1 MADFDAAGEDNL
13 VIHDGFTYRDLDVD
27 EKTSCK
33 VSTKEA
39 YIHLLK
45 QHGALV
51 PCAWRYFEGLCAARF
66 QWRHVVSQGMYYV
79 MQ

>member
-13 VIHDGFTYRDLDVD
+13 LIHDGFTYRDLDVD

-51 PCAWRYFEGLCAARF
+51 PCDGTLRAFVLQDFNEDMLFLKVCT
-66 QWRHVVSQGMYYV
+66 M
-79 MQ
+79 

>member
-1 MADFDAAGEDNL
+1 MQDSEVVTLCISRSPCNPILFFTGRCMADFDAACEDNL

-45 QHGALV
+45 QQGALV
-51 PCAWRYFEGLCAARF
+51 RAL
-66 QWRHVVSQGMYYV
+66 
-79 MQ
+79 